1 MQADCMGVHGK
12 AKGQIS
18 ASNKDCTYRER
29 QVSAP
34 VDRLTIC
41 PSVTQ
46 VGRSRVGHRMALME
60 ERVVH
65 AVFPVPK
72 MVHKEEL
79 VLQAAQLTQKISK
92 TALNGCLRILV
103 KFKISGPNILS
114 NDSAYSH

>member
-1 MQADCMGVHGK
+1 MDVHGK
-12 AKGQIS
+12 AKEQIS
-18 ASNKDCTYRER
+18 AFNKYCTFREK

-34 VDRLTIC
+34 VDPLTIC

-46 VGRSRVGHRMALME
+46 VGRSRVGHRMGLVE

-79 VLQAAQLTQKISK
+79 VLQAAQLTQKILK
-92 TALNGCLRILV
+92 TV
-103 KFKISGPNILS
+103 
-114 NDSAYSH
+114 